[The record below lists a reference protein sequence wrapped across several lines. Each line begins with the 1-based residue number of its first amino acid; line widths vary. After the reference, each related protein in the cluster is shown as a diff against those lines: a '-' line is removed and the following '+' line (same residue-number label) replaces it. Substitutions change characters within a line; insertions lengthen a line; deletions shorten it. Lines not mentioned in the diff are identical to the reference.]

1 MNSNR
6 KKLEKALLDKAV
18 GYTTKE
24 VIEEYGYNGEDFVLQ
39 KRKVS
44 EKSYPPDMSA
54 IQMLLDSGEN
64 SIESMTDEELA
75 SEKMRLLKLLKE
87 KEKNECKRSK

>member
-1 MNSNR
+1 MNTKN
-6 KKLEKALLDKAV
+6 KKIEKALLDKAV

-24 VIEEYGYNGEDFVLQ
+24 IVEEYGYNGEDFVLQ

-54 IQMLLDSGEN
+54 IQMLLDKDN
-64 SIESMTDEELA
+64 TFCVESMSDEELN
-75 SEKMRLLKLLKE
+75 SEKQRLLKLLKE
-87 KEKNECKRSK
+87 NEKNEY